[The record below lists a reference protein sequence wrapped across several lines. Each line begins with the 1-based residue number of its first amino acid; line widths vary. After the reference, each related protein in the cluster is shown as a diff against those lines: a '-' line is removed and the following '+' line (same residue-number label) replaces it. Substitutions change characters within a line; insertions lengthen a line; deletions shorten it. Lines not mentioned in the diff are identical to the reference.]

1 MSAGLAV
8 AVSAPKAAG
17 AATLSWTFSFLNG
30 LSATLNV
37 TANGADPITPGI
49 SYSITGI
56 TGIKGIIGGFNISTT
71 TPIAYNSA
79 SNLIQI
85 SNPCDSTL
93 PFWTNSDG
101 FSFSTDDPS
110 TSSWIIFT
118 SNPSVFN
125 VPDSY
130 NTTNLTTGPAG
141 VGTII
146 VAGPAAPIPAPGP
159 LPIFGACAAFGI
171 SRRLRRRVLTSG
183 LR

>member
-56 TGIKGIIGGFNISTT
+56 TGITGIKGIKGIIGGFNISPT

-85 SNPCDSTL
+85 SNPYDSTL
-93 PFWTNSDG
+93 PFWTDSDG

-110 TSSWIIFT
+110 TSSWIIFS

-130 NTTNLTTGPAG
+130 YTTNLTTGPQ
-141 VGTII
+141 V
-146 VAGPAAPIPAPGP
+146 
-159 LPIFGACAAFGI
+159 
-171 SRRLRRRVLTSG
+171 
-183 LR
+183 